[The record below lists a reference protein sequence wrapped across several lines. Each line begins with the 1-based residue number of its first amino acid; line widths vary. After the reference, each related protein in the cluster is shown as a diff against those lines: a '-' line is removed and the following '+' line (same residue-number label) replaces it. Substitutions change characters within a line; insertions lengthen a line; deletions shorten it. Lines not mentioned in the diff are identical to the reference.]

1 MKQFAALVL
10 LLLALALPA
19 SAQDSTTTTSTQ
31 PNVLA
36 PEIFERAGAALDAQD
51 YETALRDYSLFIYLN
66 PTYSIAYYERAYG
79 YIGLN
84 DVDAALADVSQAIRL
99 SEGVMTPE
107 FNAALYALRGD
118 IETQQQQF
126 DAAVAD
132 YTRAL
137 EFQPS
142 ATSYASRGVIYAQQN
157 DLTAALDDLSA
168 AIELDA
174 TNPAYFLFR
183 GQITAQNGDTQ
194 AAGAD
199 YLQFFSLIQPAPTQ
213 NETLQSGAAV
223 LLPMGRAVVHQI
235 PFRAKAGQYI
245 SARADGDAQTIDPLL
260 VLVAPDGTALAG
272 DDDAGGG
279 LSSLI
284 VNIPAEAD
292 GEYMLVLG
300 HAAGGF
306 TGNVQV
312 QLLVSDDPI
321 Q

>member
-1 MKQFAALVL
+1 MKHLAALAL

-19 SAQDSTTTTSTQ
+19 SAQDSTTTTNPQ
-31 PNVLA
+31 PNLIA
-36 PEIFERAGAALDAQD
+36 PEIYARAGAALDAQD

-84 DVDAALADVSQAIRL
+84 DIDAALNDVSHAIRL
-99 SEGVMTPE
+99 SAGVMTPE

-118 IETQQQQF
+118 IETQQQQYE
-126 DAAVAD
+126 AAVAD
-132 YTRAL
+132 YTSAL
-137 EFQPS
+137 NLA
-142 ATSYASRGVIYAQQN
+142 ATASTYFSRGIVYAEQN
-157 DLTAALDDLSA
+157 DYAAALDDLSA

-174 TNPAYFLFR
+174 TNPGYYLLR
-183 GQITAQNGDTQ
+183 GQVSAKNGDTQ
-194 AAGAD
+194 AAGTD
-199 YLQFFSLIQPAPTQ
+199 YMRFFSVIQPQPTE
-213 NETLQSGAAV
+213 NNVLQSGSGV
-223 LLPMGRAVVHQI
+223 ILPMARAVVHQI
-235 PFRAKAGQYI
+235 PFRAKAGQYV

-260 VLVAPDGTALAG
+260 VLVAPDGTVLAG

-284 VNIPAEAD
+284 VNVQVETD

-312 QLLVSDDPI
+312 RLLVSDDPL

>member
-1 MKQFAALVL
+1 MKHLAALAL

-19 SAQDSTTTTSTQ
+19 SAQDTTTTSTQ

-36 PEIFERAGAALDAQD
+36 PEIFARAGAALDAED

-84 DVDAALADVSQAIRL
+84 DIDAALEDVSTALRL

-118 IETQQQQF
+118 IETQQQQY

-132 YTRAL
+132 YTSAL
-137 EFQPS
+137 GLQAT

-174 TNPAYFLFR
+174 SNPAYFLFR
-183 GQITAQNGDTQ
+183 GQITAQNGDPQ

-199 YLQFFSLIQPAPTQ
+199 YLDFFSLIQPQPTE
-213 NETLQSGAAV
+213 NDMLESGAAV

-245 SARADGDAQTIDPLL
+245 SARADGDAQTVDPLL

-284 VNIPAEAD
+284 VNIPVEAD
-292 GEYMLVLG
+292 GEYLLVLG

-312 QLLVSDDPI
+312 QLLVSDDPLEE
-321 Q
+321 